1 MRYDEL
7 KRKAAIMARRRFNG
21 RQIRNCIW
29 TAAQIA
35 KYRNELLGYSHVEQV
50 VEISQEFEDYLER
63 TRGHTDEENAQAQG
77 VRPFDH
83 EVNSL

>member
-1 MRYDEL
+1 MLHDEL
-7 KRKAAIMARRRFNG
+7 RRKADSMARRRFNG

-29 TAAQIA
+29 TAAQVA
-35 KYRNELLGYSHVEQV
+35 KYKKEPLGYSHLEQV
-50 VEISQEFEDYLER
+50 VDISQEFEDYLEK

-77 VRPFDH
+77 VRAFDP